1 MPRPKKVNTENKNAE
16 KKITQKRKPKIA
28 EKQIAEKQNI
38 YSKTIILDD
47 GRTDLEIDWDKL
59 REHIRTI

>member
-16 KKITQKRKPKIA
+16 KKITQRRKPKIA

-47 GRTDLEIDWDKL
+47 GRTAIILNYTKVI
-59 REHIRTI
+59 

>member
-1 MPRPKKVNTENKNAE
+1 MPRPKKVSTENKDAE